1 MLSQYAAAAGNHCH
15 DVANAAVTDDC
26 ADCNIFPRSIRKR
39 NIRHANQSPRGSTG
53 LPGFADRNACTVR
66 CVV

>member
-1 MLSQYAAAAGNHCH
+1 MLSQQAAAKGNCRHSI
-15 DVANAAVTDDC
+15 ANATVTDDC

-39 NIRHANQSPRGSTG
+39 NIRHGNQSPRGSTG